1 MVRFRKPYR
10 STYLGFWSQNSEW
23 FQRCDVCTT
32 KVSFDWLVYDT
43 VTECNTC
50 RKCIS
55 KLWDESDRANG
66 HEDNL
71 HYINER

>member
-1 MVRFRKPYR
+1 MERFKKPYR

-23 FQRCDVCTT
+23 FQRCD
-32 KVSFDWLVYDT
+32 WLVYDT
-43 VTECNTC
+43 VSECNTC

-55 KLWDESDRANG
+55 KLWDESDRASG